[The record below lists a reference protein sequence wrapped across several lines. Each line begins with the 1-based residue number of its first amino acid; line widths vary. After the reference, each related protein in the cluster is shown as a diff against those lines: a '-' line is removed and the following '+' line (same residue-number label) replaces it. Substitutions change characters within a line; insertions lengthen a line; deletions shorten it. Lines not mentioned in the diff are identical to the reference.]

1 MSIND
6 ELSKELAELDS
17 SFMKELYNLQ
27 IPDNK
32 EDQSDIIILDN
43 NPMPQEAPQ
52 KPAYPKAKSEPEEAI
67 PNTYSDL
74 HDAPVEYIEILSS
87 TEVGETKTIPQD
99 AVITSLDNLLFSR
112 APEVIREKASDSFW
126 NLADFIDKMPHG
138 IVDKKI
144 PGIGATTLEINSKR
158 NSIIVF
164 PTKALAYGKHSKHP
178 NTLYVGSEIKGQN
191 EKVTN
196 QQIKEYL
203 TKDGYKKLLVV
214 ADSLGRLLG
223 IIGEE
228 NYKDYFLM
236 IDEVDVLQTDNNFR
250 PQLENVID
258 YYLMFPKKNRSLV
271 TATMK
276 EFSNPYLKTECRF
289 PITWQYNTRRD
300 VKLLHTNNITQVVVN
315 EINSHP
321 TEKILI
327 AYNSI
332 LQIQNIISTLDDKSR
347 SECAILCSEA
357 SFKEA
362 GEYFAPKLGDHDT
375 LPARINFATCCYF
388 TGIDIEDSYHLI
400 TVSDIRR
407 SHSMLTLDRMAQIHG
422 RCRKV
427 NGILS
432 ETIIYNTLG
441 YVSVIESME
450 KYTATL
456 LNKAQKVL
464 KVLES
469 ADEISQGDYTLTD
482 LFAMVKEAIREKAQE
497 RIAGNELI
505 NLIRKDVYGKDVPAY
520 LNIDY
525 IIERTE
531 LYTIYFMPET
541 MKAVL
546 GKLVNIIYY
555 SSLLYDIAP
564 EQRSI
569 EKSNKDAQN
578 KLADSYIK
586 DAIDNIKTLSTTEQ
600 LNDKKLNFTIRHS
613 RSRAKIF
620 LERFIKLY
628 KYVDLDSLLHHLWEI
643 RSDNNVA
650 FKNLNNAVMYWALDE
665 EHPFKVAIRRNFTLN
680 KRYSAGE
687 IQEILTP
694 IVQYHLHKVLKPRK
708 YVALLKSIY
717 ATDRTSRNKYIIRE
731 ENPRG
736 FTEHS
741 SRIAIKENNLLRLFM
756 L

>member
-1 MSIND
+1 MSKED
-6 ELSKELAELDS
+6 ELAKELAEVV
-17 SFMKELYNLQ
+17 
-27 IPDNK
+27 
-32 EDQSDIIILDN
+32 
-43 NPMPQEAPQ
+43 
-52 KPAYPKAKSEPEEAI
+52 
-67 PNTYSDL
+67 PNTYGDL

-87 TEVGETKTIPQD
+87 GKVGETTTIPQD
-99 AVITSLDNLLFSR
+99 TVITSLDNLLFGR
-112 APEVIREKASDSFW
+112 APEVIREEVGDSFW

-178 NTLYVGSEIKGQN
+178 NTLYVGSEIKGEK

-196 QQIKEYL
+196 QQIEEYL
-203 TKDGYKKLLVV
+203 AKDGYKKLLVV

-223 IIGEE
+223 IIGK

-236 IDEVDVLQTDNNFR
+236 IDEIDVLQTDNNFR

-258 YYLMFPKKNRSLV
+258 YYLMFPLKNRCMV

-276 EFSNPYLKTECRF
+276 EFINPLLKKECKF
-289 PITWQYNTRRD
+289 SITWIYNARRD
-300 VKLLHTNNITQVVVN
+300 VKLLHTNNTTQTVIE
-315 EINSHP
+315 EIISHP
-321 TEKILI
+321 RDKIFI

-332 LQIQNIISTLDDKSR
+332 LQIQNILSTLDEETRK
-347 SECAILCSEA
+347 ECAILCSEA
-357 SFKEA
+357 SIKEA
-362 GEYFAPKLGDHDT
+362 GEYFAPKLGDNDT

-400 TVSDIRR
+400 TVSDVRR
-407 SHSMLTLDRMAQIHG
+407 SHSMLTLDRMTQIHG
-422 RCRKV
+422 RCRKD
-427 NGILS
+427 NGVLS

-441 YVSVIESME
+441 YVSVMESME

-469 ADEISQGDYTLTD
+469 ADTISQGDYTLTD
-482 LFAMVKEAIREKAQE
+482 LFAIIKEAIREKAQE

-505 NLIRKDVYGKDVPAY
+505 NLTRKDIYGKNVPAY

-525 IIERTE
+525 IIERTD
-531 LYTIYFMPET
+531 LYASYFMPET
-541 MKAVL
+541 LKEVL
-546 GKLVNIIYY
+546 GKQVNIISYK
-555 SSLLYDIAP
+555 SLPHGVSP
-564 EQRSI
+564 EQNSI
-569 EKSNKDAQN
+569 EKTNKDAQN
-578 KLADSYIK
+578 KLTDSYIQE
-586 DAIDNIKTLSTTEQ
+586 AIDNIKVLSTTGQ
-600 LNDKKLNFTIRHS
+600 LNDNTLHLYIRQS
-613 RSRAKIF
+613 RSRTKIF

-628 KYVDLDSLLHHLWEI
+628 KYVDLDSLLHQLWEI
-643 RSDNNVA
+643 RTSNSIA
-650 FKNLNNAVMYWALDE
+650 YKNLNNAVMYWALDE
-665 EHPFKVAIRRNFTLN
+665 EHPFKVAIRRSFTLN
-680 KRYSAGE
+680 KSYSASE
-687 IQEILTP
+687 IQEILAP

-717 ATDRTSRNKYIIRE
+717 ATDRTSGNKYTIRG

-736 FTEHS
+736 FKEHTG
-741 SRIAIKENNLLRLFM
+741 RIATKENNLLKLFM